1 MTSSFTY
8 QGQLKNGSVI
18 SSGPHSFRF
27 RLYDAATGG
36 TQIGPALA
44 APSTQVVDG
53 RFAVELNF
61 GSSPFV
67 GNTRWIEIDVAPG
80 ASTDYITLAPRQ
92 KITAA
97 PYAAFALNGN
107 PGPAG
112 PIGPTGPQGPQG
124 PQGPTGPSGIQ
135 GVPGPQGP
143 QGPLGATGPQ
153 GPQGVMGPQGA
164 AGPSGPQGPQG
175 VPGPTRIT
183 GSMQAQFSIDDRL
196 GWTHVEA
203 LADDT
208 CTTNIPLGFTFTG
221 WGRSDTTVSV
231 SSNGILFF
239 GPNCSTAFTNTT
251 LPTAISSAPFLAFF
265 WEDLQDYGSDQYFEY
280 ITSGSPGGR
289 VFNLF
294 FRMRVRNLCGIDI
307 MNVMVSIHEGS
318 NLIRATYS
326 GFSGCVELRGAS
338 ATIGLQGP
346 GGAAAEALMMS
357 YQAPVLDDNMPSQSV
372 SFQPP
377 AQ

>member
-1 MTSSFTY
+1 MWLRMESAAS
-8 QGQLKNGSVI
+8 LVSVKSGSEI

-27 RLYDAATGG
+27 RLYDAASGG
-36 TQIGPALA
+36 TQIGLVLA
-44 APSTQVVDG
+44 APSTQVIDG

-80 ASTDYITLAPRQ
+80 ASTNYTTLTPRQ

-112 PIGPTGPQGPQG
+112 PIGPAGPQGLQGPQG
-124 PQGPTGPSGIQ
+124 PIGPSGIQ

-143 QGPLGATGPQ
+143 QGPLGAQGLQ

-164 AGPSGPQGPQG
+164 AGPTGPQGPQG
-175 VPGPTRIT
+175 IPGPTRIT
-183 GSMQAQFSIDDRL
+183 GSMQAQFSIDDRS

-221 WGRSDTTVSV
+221 WGRSDTSVSV
-231 SSNGILFF
+231 SSNGIVFF
-239 GPNCSTAFTNTT
+239 GPSCSTSRICSGLLTSVRTAARMAF
-251 LPTAISSAPFLAFF
+251 L
-265 WEDLQDYGSDQYFEY
+265 
-280 ITSGSPGGR
+280 
-289 VFNLF
+289 
-294 FRMRVRNLCGIDI
+294 
-307 MNVMVSIHEGS
+307 
-318 NLIRATYS
+318 
-326 GFSGCVELRGAS
+326 
-338 ATIGLQGP
+338 
-346 GGAAAEALMMS
+346 
-357 YQAPVLDDNMPSQSV
+357 PVLWV
-372 SFQPP
+372 VVISF
-377 AQ
+377 